1 MENNNLTMLDNENL
15 IPFTAGYRL
24 VGMENLPQWF
34 LKFRRLGFESYI
46 QNFDFV
52 RLDKK
57 LFDFISS
64 SDFSNS
70 NIEVFPSF
78 DMLLKYP
85 MFDIEA
91 YTVVLV
97 NGKYS
102 AELSSEEELPF
113 SVFSDGIINSVYEDE
128 KFLDGKL
135 RCDDNVFVSLN
146 SAFLSNGIVIQIND
160 GEKLEKP
167 IHIVSIITSM
177 NEKICSFPRVFFKV
191 GNNVKVDVIESL
203 LSFDEENYF
212 ENRVV
217 ELFVGKNSDVNY
229 YKFLSVSK
237 NSCIVENSFV
247 NVLEGAH
254 FNQVSFGK
262 NLGII
267 RLKNIFEID
276 VGADVK
282 FVSSFDANRDNDV
295 SVEVDLKHI
304 GERAESDVSLFAV
317 ASDKANVSFK
327 TSVECKRQIDKVK
340 TSQNSRIL
348 LASND
353 AVGRIKTF
361 QNIESEGV
369 KAFHGA
375 GVSGI
380 SVKDLFFL
388 ESRGLGEQDA
398 KNLIFRSCLANI
410 LQNIHNNKI
419 FDEYSKF
426 LCL

>member
-15 IPFTAGYRL
+15 VPFTAGYRL

-57 LFDFISS
+57 LFEFISS

-113 SVFSDGIINSVYEDE
+113 SVFSDGIVNSVYEDE

-177 NEKICSFPRVFFKV
+177 NEKICSFPSFFASKQ
-191 GNNVKVDVIESL
+191 NTLKSN
-203 LSFDEENYF
+203 
-212 ENRVV
+212 
-217 ELFVGKNSDVNY
+217 LF
-229 YKFLSVSK
+229 
-237 NSCIVENSFV
+237 
-247 NVLEGAH
+247 
-254 FNQVSFGK
+254 
-262 NLGII
+262 
-267 RLKNIFEID
+267 IFEQ
-276 VGADVK
+276 
-282 FVSSFDANRDNDV
+282 
-295 SVEVDLKHI
+295 H
-304 GERAESDVSLFAV
+304 
-317 ASDKANVSFK
+317 
-327 TSVECKRQIDKVK
+327 T
-340 TSQNSRIL
+340 
-348 LASND
+348 
-353 AVGRIKTF
+353 IKTL
-361 QNIESEGV
+361 
-369 KAFHGA
+369 K
-375 GVSGI
+375 
-380 SVKDLFFL
+380 LL
-388 ESRGLGEQDA
+388 
-398 KNLIFRSCLANI
+398 
-410 LQNIHNNKI
+410 KI
-419 FDEYSKF
+419 NYT
-426 LCL
+426 